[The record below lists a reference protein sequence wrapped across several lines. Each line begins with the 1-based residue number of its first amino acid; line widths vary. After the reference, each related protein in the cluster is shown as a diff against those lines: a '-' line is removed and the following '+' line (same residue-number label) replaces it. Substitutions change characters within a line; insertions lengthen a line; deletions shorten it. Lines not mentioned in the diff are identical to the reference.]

1 MTYISLKGYV
11 GQFKRECTD
20 ILKVVITI
28 KMPFGCV
35 RFRQSCASISSDR
48 AETFFFCKNQ
58 VLTFCLTM

>member
-28 KMPFGCV
+28 ENAI
-35 RFRQSCASISSDR
+35 RLR
-48 AETFFFCKNQ
+48 AEAFFFFFVRIEFLPFALPSDCVQ
-58 VLTFCLTM
+58 L